1 MSHGTRR
8 TSTCDWLLAR
18 KLLTRLR
25 MMKPSLMI
33 VAALSAPAFAQPTS
47 PSAPPPR
54 PMAQPLAVELTIRT
68 SNDVRSHELVL
79 IADPAGRSCSSVK
92 EQAASATDSVRVC
105 AHGDGRA
112 VRLQIE
118 CEIIRSG
125 AAIYR
130 ATWEA
135 PVVRGSTVEVGRASG
150 ARFILAMK

>member
-68 SNDVRSHELVL
+68 SNDVRSH
-79 IADPAGRSCSSVK
+79 
-92 EQAASATDSVRVC
+92 
-105 AHGDGRA
+105 
-112 VRLQIE
+112 
-118 CEIIRSG
+118 
-125 AAIYR
+125 
-130 ATWEA
+130 
-135 PVVRGSTVEVGRASG
+135 
-150 ARFILAMK
+150 